1 MLTQNKKDNSS
12 NYPKTKQSNKNQLIS
27 PQKAANLLD
36 VSVDF
41 IRKRIRAG
49 DFESVRIGRSVR
61 IVLTSFEA
69 FLSKSFKKS
78 V

>member
-1 MLTQNKKDNSS
+1 MTSQNNVDISS
-12 NYPKTKQSNKNQLIS
+12 NYSKAKQSNNNQLIS

-41 IRKRIRAG
+41 IRKQIRTG
-49 DFESVRIGRSVR
+49 ELKSVRIGRSVR

>member
-27 PQKAANLLD
+27 PQKAAILLD

-41 IRKRIRAG
+41 IRKQIRTG
-49 DFESVRIGRSVR
+49 ELKSVRIGHSVR
-61 IVLTSFEA
+61 IVLTSLEA
-69 FLSKSFKKS
+69 FLSKSFNKS